1 MLPRFSS
8 MCHRRPRRPRHHAC
22 GQLRGSSSSSSS
34 CSRTTATPQR
44 RTTPTLGPWLSWQP
58 RRSISRAVGGAG
70 QVAVA
75 MRGHSLLNLA
85 LEQAM
90 EQALEQALSARARA
104 PDVVARRGR
113 AARGRG
119 HGQAA
124 IVSDGGSA
132 PPVAGGGAR
141 RSPFLQAGPP
151 SPLPASEARR
161 DEAVLARRAALR
173 CSPAPGVHAAAAA
186 ARADAIAVGQ
196 GSGGQR
202 LLELVLAEAEAPG
215 DEEVCVS
222 ESANEGGQDQQEEQ
236 KHGRR

>member
-1 MLPRFSS
+1 

-34 CSRTTATPQR
+34 CSFKQQDDGDAPA
-44 RTTPTLGPWLSWQP
+44 PHNSDPG
-58 RRSISRAVGGAG
+58 AVAELAAAAKHLEGRGAG

-75 MRGHSLLNLA
+75 MRGHSLLDLA
-85 LEQAM
+85 L

-104 PDVVARRGR
+104 SDVVARRGR

-124 IVSDGGSA
+124 TVSDGGSA